1 VSNWESQP
9 GDSLSHHEIG
19 KPNGQPRQWFF
30 WTVRNESKGT
40 PTRIVGGSRTDRLV
54 PRISRARPC
63 AVTAVTGIANGR
75 IKLSRLPNHL
85 SAGGKGGWVGG
96 WEEEEEE
103 EEKKNVAENAHISGA
118 PLCHSGGHLTRAND
132 LPVHLR
138 PASSPLRVRRTTT
151 SVFSGIVTA

>member
-19 KPNGQPRQWFF
+19 KPNGQPRRWFF
-30 WTVRNESKGT
+30 WTVRDESKGS

-54 PRISRARPC
+54 PGISRARPC
-63 AVTAVTGIANGR
+63 AIIAIIGIASGR
-75 IKLSRLPNHL
+75 IDLSRLPNHL
-85 SAGGKGGWVGG
+85 SAGGRGGWVGG
-96 WEEEEEE
+96 WEKED
-103 EEKKNVAENAHISGA
+103 ARISGA

-138 PASSPLRVRRTTT
+138 PASSPSSTAT
-151 SVFSGIVTA
+151 SVFLGIVAA